1 MKVAEG
7 PESGFSDSSDAESD
21 SPDSEDELA
30 FRGLLASA
38 RMHAC
43 NSK

>member
-7 PESGFSDSSDAESD
+7 QESGFSDSSDAESD
-21 SPDSEDELA
+21 SPGSEGELA

-38 RMHAC
+38 RMHDRD
-43 NSK
+43 SK